1 MKTFEQLFFESNAFI
16 INSGLL
22 KYKIWTSQLIELL
35 QKSRIHIEFL
45 SKLFI
50 VMKHGMKN

>member
-22 KYKIWTSQLIELL
+22 KKINGLI
-35 QKSRIHIEFL
+35 
-45 SKLFI
+45 
-50 VMKHGMKN
+50 N